1 MLSNKTKGKLGK
13 TFDELDNALEN
24 FRKEVVYAGISGF
37 KAGEINDIYEMVEI
51 YGKIIQL
58 KNKVNEIRPAIN
70 GYVLDLAIIDL
81 VTNSKK
87 EKQDKLVVTVN
98 EDTNETVELEDK
110 VLVENDISIRR
121 SSGELP
127 VFVNISDGK
136 NIHASARILSD
147 KKVIISVGS
156 VISDIE
162 DDKISKTNSERRKKM
177 ILKKQLI
184 PLENG
189 GLKLTEDININSLQM
204 ATNIIFG
211 SKVNGVDKLWKTIDG
226 VTLRDYLTK

>member
-24 FRKEVVYAGISGF
+24 FRKEVAYAGISGF

-58 KNKVNEIRPAIN
+58 KSKVNEIRPAIN
-70 GYVLDLAIIDL
+70 GYVLDLVVTDL

-110 VLVENDISIRR
+110 VLVENDMSIRR

-211 SKVNGVDKLWKTIDG
+211 SKVNGVDKLWKTING

>member
-24 FRKEVVYAGISGF
+24 FRKEVAYAGISGF

-58 KNKVNEIRPAIN
+58 KSKVDEIRPAIN
-70 GYVLDLAIIDL
+70 GYVLDLVVTDL

-110 VLVENDISIRR
+110 VLVENDMSIRR

-211 SKVNGVDKLWKTIDG
+211 SKVNGVDKLWKTING

>member
-1 MLSNKTKGKLGK
+1 MLSNKTKSKLGK

-24 FRKEVVYAGISGF
+24 FRKEVAYAGISGF
-37 KAGEINDIYEMVEI
+37 KTGEINDIYEMVEI

-58 KNKVNEIRPAIN
+58 KSKVNEIRPAIN
-70 GYVLDLAIIDL
+70 GYVLDLVVTDL

-110 VLVENDISIRR
+110 VLVENDMSIRR

-211 SKVNGVDKLWKTIDG
+211 SKVNGVDKLWKTING

>member
-1 MLSNKTKGKLGK
+1 MLSNKTKSKLGK

-24 FRKEVVYAGISGF
+24 FRKEVAHAGISGF

-58 KNKVNEIRPAIN
+58 KSKVNEIRPAIN
-70 GYVLDLAIIDL
+70 GYVLDLVVTDL

-110 VLVENDISIRR
+110 VLVENDMSIRR

-211 SKVNGVDKLWKTIDG
+211 SKVNGVDKLWKTING

>member
-1 MLSNKTKGKLGK
+1 M
-13 TFDELDNALEN
+13 
-24 FRKEVVYAGISGF
+24 
-37 KAGEINDIYEMVEI
+37 
-51 YGKIIQL
+51 
-58 KNKVNEIRPAIN
+58 
-70 GYVLDLAIIDL
+70 
-81 VTNSKK
+81 
-87 EKQDKLVVTVN
+87 
-98 EDTNETVELEDK
+98 
-110 VLVENDISIRR
+110 SIRR

-211 SKVNGVDKLWKTIDG
+211 SKVNGVDKLWKTING

>member
-147 KKVIISVGS
+147 KKVIISAGCNP
-156 VISDIE
+156 DTE
-162 DDKISKTNSERRKKM
+162 DDKISKLICSSREE

-184 PLENG
+184 PQENG
-189 GLKLTEDININSLQM
+189 GTKTNRRYQYKQSTN

-211 SKVNGVDKLWKTIDG
+211 SKVNE
-226 VTLRDYLTK
+226 

>member
-1 MLSNKTKGKLGK
+1 MLSNKTKSKLGK

-24 FRKEVVYAGISGF
+24 FRKEVAYAGISGF

-58 KNKVNEIRPAIN
+58 KSKVNEIRPAIN
-70 GYVLDLAIIDL
+70 GYVLDLVVTDL

-110 VLVENDISIRR
+110 VLVENDMSIRR

-211 SKVNGVDKLWKTIDG
+211 SKVNGVDKLWKTING

>member
-1 MLSNKTKGKLGK
+1 MLSNKTKSKLGK

-24 FRKEVVYAGISGF
+24 FRKEVAYAGISGF
-37 KAGEINDIYEMVEI
+37 KAGEISDIYEMVEI

-58 KNKVNEIRPAIN
+58 KSKVNEIRPAIN
-70 GYVLDLAIIDL
+70 GYVLDLVVTDL

-110 VLVENDISIRR
+110 VLVENDMSIRR

-211 SKVNGVDKLWKTIDG
+211 SKVNGVDKLWKTING